1 MTAVGGVRREEA
13 GGAAGGKVA
22 ADLVLRG
29 AGELVTMQRPP
40 GDGLGVVKDGA
51 LAARQGR
58 IVWVGREAELGGAVA
73 VDDDAVVVD
82 ADGACVLPGFVDAH
96 THLVF
101 AGERSH
107 EYAARLGGMSYA
119 EVLAGGGGI
128 TATVRATR
136 EAPLEELERLTRA
149 RLDSFL
155 AHGTT
160 TVEAKTGYGLSLE
173 AERKQL
179 AAARVEHPVRR
190 VLTLMPAHFVPPEF
204 EGRADEFVAHVCDDI
219 LPALRG
225 EAAFVDVFCD
235 EGAFTV
241 AQTRRVFDAA
251 RALGFRL
258 KVHAEE
264 LAHTGGARL
273 AAEYGCVSADHL
285 IHADGDDLA
294 ALRTTGV
301 VAVGLPGT
309 SYTLHTAYAPLRAF
323 LDAGVTLALAT
334 DFNPGTCYC
343 ENMQTVI
350 SLACQEGR
358 LTPDEALHA
367 ATMGG
372 AAALGLQREVGSLE
386 VGKSCDFIV
395 LGAASRH
402 ELPYHFGVNLVE
414 GAVVGGA
421 IDAAA
426 VGGATGAGG
435 RTTVSAAGGRAATSA
450 AGDHATPASAPARG
464 PFEGSRR

>member
-1 MTAVGGVRREEA
+1 MSD
-13 GGAAGGKVA
+13 KIA

-29 AGELVTMQRPP
+29 VAELVTMARREDCGALSQ
-40 GDGLGVVKDGA
+40 GA
-51 LAARQGR
+51 LAAKDG
-58 IVWVGREAELGGAVA
+58 IVAWVGREEDLTGAVA
-73 VDDDAVVVD
+73 VADDGVVVD
-82 ADGACVLPGFVDAH
+82 AGGACVLPGFVDAH
-96 THLVF
+96 THAVF
-101 AGERSH
+101 AGERAH

-119 EVLAGGGGI
+119 EILAGGGGI
-128 TATVRATR
+128 NATVRATR

-160 TVEAKTGYGLSLE
+160 TVEVKTGYGLSLE

-179 AAARVEHPVRR
+179 AAARVAHPVRR
-190 VLTLMPAHFVPPEF
+190 ALTLMPAHFVPPEF
-204 EGRADEFVAHVCDDI
+204 AGRPDDYVAHVCDEI

-225 EAAFVDVFCD
+225 QADFVDVFCD

-241 AQTRRVFDAA
+241 EQTRRVFEAA

-294 ALRTTGV
+294 ALRAAGV
-301 VAVGLPGT
+301 VAVALPGT
-309 SYTLHTAYAPLRAF
+309 SYTLHTDYAPARAF
-323 LDAGVTLALAT
+323 LDDGVTLALAT

-343 ENMQTVI
+343 ENMQAVI
-350 SLACQEGR
+350 SLACQEMR
-358 LTPDEALHA
+358 LTPDEALYA

-372 AAALGLQREVGSLE
+372 AAALGLQDEVGSLE

-414 GAVVGGA
+414 GAIVGGA
-421 IDAAA
+421 GRARSSAAQDRR
-426 VGGATGAGG
+426 TDGAGE
-435 RTTVSAAGGRAATSA
+435 
-450 AGDHATPASAPARG
+450 G
-464 PFEGSRR
+464 PS